1 MHTRRSFAIPLGVHR
16 RRGWLL
22 IKRGHQVHS
31 YSAHEYAPW
40 RSILRAKLNKMA
52 VIWLETFHNQFDVSD
67 RKRYFHFGG
76 CARVQRSCS
85 TVSLSSCRFSHSLS
99 LSLSLSSYVC
109 SSLADRSFSSSLN
122 SARDTND
129 AFSFPFSLVLSANY
143 FYVSLPFLRPFFG
156 FPLALSFSDFLRRI
170 VRRGRTQFCSSKL
183 AVIVELYDKPTLM
196 VKACPRRRGASL
208 FS

>member
-1 MHTRRSFAIPLGVHR
+1 MYRTAKGIFISVAVLGYNV
-16 RRGWLL
+16 
-22 IKRGHQVHS
+22 
-31 YSAHEYAPW
+31 
-40 RSILRAKLNKMA
+40 
-52 VIWLETFHNQFDVSD
+52 
-67 RKRYFHFGG
+67 
-76 CARVQRSCS
+76 RVPP
-85 TVSLSSCRFSHSLS
+85 SLS
-99 LSLSLSSYVC
+99 LFMSIFSLPLSFSLSSYVC

-129 AFSFPFSLVLSANY
+129 ANY

>member
-1 MHTRRSFAIPLGVHR
+1 MLPDDRFCGPNSTKWLWYDSKHSTTNLMYRTAKGIFISVAVLGYNV
-16 RRGWLL
+16 
-22 IKRGHQVHS
+22 
-31 YSAHEYAPW
+31 
-40 RSILRAKLNKMA
+40 
-52 VIWLETFHNQFDVSD
+52 
-67 RKRYFHFGG
+67 
-76 CARVQRSCS
+76 RVPP
-85 TVSLSSCRFSHSLS
+85 SLS
-99 LSLSLSSYVC
+99 LFMSIFSLPLSFSLSSYVC

-129 AFSFPFSLVLSANY
+129 AFSFPFSLVVSANY

>member
-76 CARVQRSCS
+76 CARVQRSCF
-85 TVSLSSCRFSHSLS
+85 TVSLSLSSCRFSHSLS
-99 LSLSLSSYVC
+99 LSLSLRTCVPLSRIVRFRRPSIPREIQTTRSVFRF
-109 SSLADRSFSSSLN
+109 LSFSLLIISTFLFRF
-122 SARDTND
+122 SALFL
-129 AFSFPFSLVLSANY
+129 AFPSPFPFSI
-143 FYVSLPFLRPFFG
+143 
-156 FPLALSFSDFLRRI
+156 FS
-170 VRRGRTQFCSSKL
+170 
-183 AVIVELYDKPTLM
+183 VESCVVDGHNFAHQSWLW
-196 VKACPRRRGASL
+196 
-208 FS
+208 

>member
-1 MHTRRSFAIPLGVHR
+1 MTRNIPQPIWCIGPQKVFSFRWLCSGTTFVFHR
-16 RRGWLL
+16 
-22 IKRGHQVHS
+22 
-31 YSAHEYAPW
+31 
-40 RSILRAKLNKMA
+40 
-52 VIWLETFHNQFDVSD
+52 
-67 RKRYFHFGG
+67 
-76 CARVQRSCS
+76 
-85 TVSLSSCRFSHSLS
+85 LS
-99 LSLSLSSYVC
+99 LSLFMSIFSLPLSFSLSSYVC

-129 AFSFPFSLVLSANY
+129 AFSFPFSLVVSANY

-156 FPLALSFSDFLRRI
+156 FPLALSFFDFLRRI